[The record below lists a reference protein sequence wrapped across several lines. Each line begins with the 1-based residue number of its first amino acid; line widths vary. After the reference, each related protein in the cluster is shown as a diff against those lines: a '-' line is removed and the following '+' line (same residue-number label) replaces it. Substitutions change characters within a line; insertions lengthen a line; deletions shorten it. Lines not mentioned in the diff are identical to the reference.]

1 MKSAMDHFDHK
12 DGVLHAEEVSLTELV
27 GKVGTPFYC
36 YSATTF
42 ERHLRVFC
50 EGLKGLEYRV
60 CFAVKA
66 CSNIGVLATL
76 GAAGAGADVV
86 SEGEIR
92 LALAAGIA
100 PQHIVFS
107 GVGKQPSEMA
117 FALTQGI
124 FQFNVESYPEL
135 EALSQVA
142 AQMGK
147 TACIAVRVN
156 PDVNPQTHA
165 KISTGQKE
173 SKFGIPMEQALE
185 VYGRARE
192 LPGIEVQGVSV
203 HIGSQLTSLDPFRN
217 AFQRV
222 RTLVEALRAAGHR
235 ITTVDL
241 GGGLGI
247 PYLQDGA
254 HPPLPLAYGEVVK
267 DTMTGIDATLIFE
280 PGRLLAGNAGIL
292 VSRVIYVKE
301 TLGTT
306 YVIVDAAMNDLLRP
320 SLYDAYHE
328 IVPVVTYAGQGTMKA
343 DIVGPVCETGDT
355 FATGREIA
363 AVKAGDL
370 VAFRTAGAYGAVM
383 GSTYNARLLTP
394 EVMVKGDQHHIIRP
408 RPSYDEMIAAQS
420 IPTWLS

>member
-1 MKSAMDHFDHK
+1 MDFFDYK
-12 DGVLHAEEVSLTELV
+12 DGALHAEDVELAKLADV
-27 GKVGTPFYC
+27 IGTPFYC
-36 YSATTF
+36 YSAATF
-42 ERHLRVFC
+42 ERHYRVFC
-50 EGLKGLEYRV
+50 EGLAGLDYRV

-76 GAAGAGADVV
+76 GKADAGADVV

-92 LALAAGIA
+92 LALAAGID
-100 PQHIVFS
+100 PQRIVFS

-135 EALSQVA
+135 EALSLVA
-142 AQMGK
+142 TQMGK
-147 TACIAVRVN
+147 TAGIAVRVN
-156 PDVNPQTHA
+156 PDVNPHTHA

-185 VYGRARE
+185 VYTRARE
-192 LPGIEVQGVSV
+192 LPGIQVQGVSV
-203 HIGSQLTSLDPFRN
+203 HIGSQLTSLEPFRN
-217 AFQRV
+217 AFLRV
-222 RTLVEALRAAGHR
+222 RTLVEALRAAGHS

-247 PYLQDGA
+247 PYAQDA
-254 HPPLPLAYGEVVK
+254 AQPPLPLAYGEVVR

-280 PGRLLAGNAGIL
+280 PGRLLAGNAGVL
-292 VSRVIYVKE
+292 VSRVIYLKE

-328 IVPVVTYAGQGTMKA
+328 IVPVVRYEGQGTMKA

-355 FATGREIA
+355 FATGREMA
-363 AVKAGDL
+363 TVKAGDL

-394 EVMVKGDQHHIIRP
+394 EVMVRGGQYHIIRP
-408 RPSYDEMIAAQS
+408 RPGYDEMIAAQS
-420 IPTWLS
+420 IPAWLS